1 MRAMTSERSTLPLTD
16 RPLGEIVKDDFRA
29 GAVLSRFGLDFC
41 CGGHQTLAEAAGRR
55 QIPVGPVA
63 DAIVGLG
70 APGAQDR
77 ADRLW
82 PELNALTYHI
92 VTKHHEYIREI
103 APTITAWLEK
113 LVSRHGDRHP
123 ELLALRDTFSH
134 LSLDLGQHMMKEENV
149 LFPYID
155 ELAKAART
163 GTRLP
168 SGPFGTVLNPVRVM
182 EEDHRRAA
190 DLLDE
195 MKLLTSNYTP
205 PADACA
211 TYRFCFAE
219 LERFDADLKI
229 HVHLENHVLFPQAIE
244 LEQQLL

>member
-1 MRAMTSERSTLPLTD
+1 MTSELSRLSLTD

-29 GAVLSRFGLDFC
+29 AAVLSRFGLDFC
-41 CGGHQTLAEAAGRR
+41 CGGHQTLAEAADRR
-55 QIPVGPVA
+55 QIPVEPVA
-63 DAIVGLG
+63 DAIVALG
-70 APGAQDR
+70 QPGAEDR
-77 ADRLW
+77 ADRRW

-92 VTKHHEYIREI
+92 VTRHHEYVRAIT
-103 APTITAWLEK
+103 PTITAWLEK
-113 LVSRHGDRHP
+113 LVLRHGDRHP
-123 ELLALRDTFSH
+123 ELVALREVFGRLAL
-134 LSLDLGQHMMKEENV
+134 DLTQHMMKEENV

-155 ELAKAART
+155 ELANAART

-190 DLLDE
+190 ELVDE
-195 MKLLTSNYTP
+195 VRQLTSDYTP

-219 LERFDADLKI
+219 LERFDADLKT
-229 HVHLENHVLFPQAIE
+229 HVHLENHVLFPEAIE
-244 LEQQLL
+244 LEERLL